1 MYLRTHPEDNLYY
14 HGDLDIH
21 YESILQ
27 KSRDNQLPTLDKYL
41 FYQTKPILH
50 SQIDYIALMQILDAN
65 EYSSSDQAIAC
76 LILSREIL
84 GEMRQDLTRRVENTR
99 INEHLLGLGIKPLDL
114 SQPFMTKVNLFLI
127 NRYHCDFEGVYLA
140 HPALTSGVRDFIQYL
155 FDTTFEDCLQHF
167 TDMSIRKGYLVLLQ
181 QLLQKY
187 PKINCIS
194 SLPNIIT
201 SIGLDPE
208 HFLQYIE
215 MITYLVTHHM
225 NTTYMTTYEVFLSVY
240 TGDVKRLDDICS
252 QPLKTISRD
261 GCQIIDEEYMKK
273 YYPYGK
279 FNRKEQWHGLFM
291 TALLTNHVDTFHY
304 LFERCCGKKMKMY
317 KPFFVKYITRP
328 RCINPAHLPHVIKY
342 IPKTMVQWA
351 IKQLKK
357 DGYPQLANIILSV

>member
-1 MYLRTHPEDNLYY
+1 
-14 HGDLDIH
+14 
-21 YESILQ
+21 
-27 KSRDNQLPTLDKYL
+27 
-41 FYQTKPILH
+41 
-50 SQIDYIALMQILDAN
+50 
-65 EYSSSDQAIAC
+65 
-76 LILSREIL
+76 
-84 GEMRQDLTRRVENTR
+84 
-99 INEHLLGLGIKPLDL
+99 
-114 SQPFMTKVNLFLI
+114 
-127 NRYHCDFEGVYLA
+127 
-140 HPALTSGVRDFIQYL
+140 
-155 FDTTFEDCLQHF
+155 
-167 TDMSIRKGYLVLLQ
+167 
-181 QLLQKY
+181 
-187 PKINCIS
+187 
-194 SLPNIIT
+194 
-201 SIGLDPE
+201 
-208 HFLQYIE
+208 

-357 DGYPQLANIILSV
+357 DGGILN